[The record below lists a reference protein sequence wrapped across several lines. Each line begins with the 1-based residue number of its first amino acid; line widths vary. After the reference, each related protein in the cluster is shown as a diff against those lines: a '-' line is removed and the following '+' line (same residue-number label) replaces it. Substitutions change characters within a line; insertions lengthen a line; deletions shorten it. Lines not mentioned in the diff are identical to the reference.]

1 MAFRDPSVIQD
12 TCKCNYFSKY
22 RSCYTATVLGNIFKP
37 GHLCGVYGL
46 DLYDHGMCGLISFQE
61 EIWKGGIR
69 IQVAFV
75 PVDAFDFYWDFD
87 LVFDQYADREAG
99 ADDCGAEFDGVG
111 VAGVL
116 LFQDEAE
123 EISHVVAKHTAKLL
137 PRCIYPRRI
146 QQRRIHF
153 HMIDRY
159 CIRLLNRRRCFS
171 WCGTTTFLNEIKQ
184 S

>member
-1 MAFRDPSVIQD
+1 MAFRDPSEIED

-87 LVFDQYADREAG
+87 LVFSFFVFYR
-99 ADDCGAEFDGVG
+99 
-111 VAGVL
+111 
-116 LFQDEAE
+116 
-123 EISHVVAKHTAKLL
+123 
-137 PRCIYPRRI
+137 
-146 QQRRIHF
+146 HF
-153 HMIDRY
+153 ATTWLYILHFSNNI
-159 CIRLLNRRRCFS
+159 CIRFLQ
-171 WCGTTTFLNEIKQ
+171 TFRLYVALF
-184 S
+184 

>member
-1 MAFRDPSVIQD
+1 M
-12 TCKCNYFSKY
+12 
-22 RSCYTATVLGNIFKP
+22 GNIFKP

-116 LFQDEAE
+116 LFQDEAKKAFRLG
-123 EISHVVAKHTAKLL
+123 ISVGFATTWLQAITFWFSTDIL
-137 PRCIYPRRI
+137 PLRGFTFYISATISASVFYR
-146 QQRRIHF
+146 HF
-153 HMIDRY
+153 AFTWHY
-159 CIRLLNRRRCFS
+159 FS
-171 WCGTTTFLNEIKQ
+171 INM
-184 S
+184 